1 MKGESKMTEKR
12 NIVKRVESITLE
24 TEKKKKKIQNDVEK
38 KFDKKMDDLQRVV
51 DGLDIPPSVLGPMD
65 NINTNEIEHIAN
77 VSENIAEYIKS
88 EKE

>member
-38 KFDKKMDDLQRVV
+38 KLTKKWM
-51 DGLDIPPSVLGPMD
+51 IC
-65 NINTNEIEHIAN
+65 
-77 VSENIAEYIKS
+77 
-88 EKE
+88 KES

>member
-38 KFDKKMDDLQRVV
+38 NLTKKMDDLQRVV
-51 DGLDIPPSVLGPMD
+51 EGLDIPPRVCLK
-65 NINTNEIEHIAN
+65 NFLLWLF
-77 VSENIAEYIKS
+77 
-88 EKE
+88 

>member
-38 KFDKKMDDLQRVV
+38 
-51 DGLDIPPSVLGPMD
+51 I
-65 NINTNEIEHIAN
+65 
-77 VSENIAEYIKS
+77 
-88 EKE
+88 